1 MNRFTMPILVSFI
14 ALPSVAA
21 ITEPTGIA
29 ANLRPAADEQAA
41 FVLNAK
47 GVQIYACR
55 PRANDP
61 NAYAWG
67 FVAPEA
73 TLLEGGASVGRH
85 FAGPTWESSSDRSS
99 VKGVVRERQDG
110 GAGNIPWL
118 LLAAT
123 PTGSD
128 GKFAGV
134 ASIQRVATKGGVEPT
149 APCDASKVGEEMRV
163 PYTADYYFY
172 QRK

>member
-1 MNRFTMPILVSFI
+1 MNRRTVSVLLSVI
-14 ALPSVAA
+14 AAPCIAAVA
-21 ITEPTGIA
+21 EPAGIA
-29 ANLRPAADEQAA
+29 PNLRPAAEEQAA
-41 FVLNAK
+41 FVLNAQ
-47 GVQIYACR
+47 GVQVYACR

-61 NAYAWG
+61 NAYGWS

-73 TLLEGGASVGRH
+73 TLAEGGATVGRH

-99 VKGVVRERQDG
+99 VKGAVRERQDG

-123 PTGSD
+123 PAATEGR
-128 GKFAGV
+128 FAGISSV
-134 ASIQRVATKGGVEPT
+134 QRVATKGGVEPT

-172 QRK
+172 KRK